1 MMTIEDIKKTI
12 DDTIA
17 YIKKKY
23 PNEQQENTM
32 DHWLALIGE
41 EFGELC
47 MAVND
52 GETNNVIEEGTQTC
66 AAIICMLEAFIYKS
80 GLSNKT
86 NVVAPKVYRVK
97 LNVNAGDIDK

>member
-23 PNEQQENTM
+23 PDEQQENTM

-66 AAIICMLEAFIYKS
+66 AAIICMLEAFIAQKQLGPDAYKVADR
-80 GLSNKT
+80 KT
-86 NVVAPKVYRVK
+86 TFRVT
-97 LNVNAGDIDK
+97 LNI